1 MRPEFIAG
9 TATRVGQ
16 NRAVPMREAGARGY
30 AATAMRPGHVT
41 RPRGHAAT
49 AGAMRPWP
57 IQPAATD
64 WICLGWA
71 GTGVACRAAARQEE
85 I

>member
-16 NRAVPMREAGARGY
+16 NRAVPHARSRCMRPCGY
-30 AATAMRPGHVT
+30 GHAATAVRPGHET

-49 AGAMRPWP
+49 Y
-57 IQPAATD
+57 

-71 GTGVACRAAARQEE
+71 GTGVACRVAARQEE